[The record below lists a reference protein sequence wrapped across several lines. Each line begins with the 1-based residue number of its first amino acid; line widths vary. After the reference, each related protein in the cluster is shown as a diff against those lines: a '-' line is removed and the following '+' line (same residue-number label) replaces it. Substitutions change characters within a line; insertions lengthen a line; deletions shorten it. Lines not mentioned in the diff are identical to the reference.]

1 MRTPEA
7 YTAHTYASLTPLP
20 CAPTGPHLSYICIT
34 RSQPAHM
41 KVLRRKVALEIHRS
55 KIFLWAYPAELINAD
70 STSQTNKAI
79 TGWKK
84 SSVAWGIGV

>member
-1 MRTPEA
+1 MARVVDARGFGFWDGQFWAWERA
-7 YTAHTYASLTPLP
+7 R
-20 CAPTGPHLSYICIT
+20 G
-34 RSQPAHM
+34 AHM

-84 SSVAWGIGV
+84 SSVAWGAGV